1 MDEPRQKPRRWRRL
15 IGLLLIAWLAMALYQ
30 AYKPLPAGLS
40 FAGPLRATHDV
51 QLLIDQTYHDDG
63 KTFSDQHIFD
73 EAFAL
78 IAQARRLIVVD
89 MFLFNDFAAEPE
101 HRPLSQQ
108 LTEALLAAR
117 RQHDDIEIV
126 VITDPFNTF
135 YGSMQAPAIEAL
147 QAAGITV
154 VMTPLSRLR
163 ASNPAWSGLWHL
175 CCSWLG
181 NSDEGGWLPNPV
193 ADDKVTLRGW
203 LALPNFRA
211 NHRKTLIVDQG
222 DSWVGLVTSANP
234 HDASSPHWNAALRFT
249 GAAAL
254 DLLRTERAVMQMAGI
269 EVSWPAPPDVSIAV
283 LPAIQV
289 LTEGA
294 IRDAVLQLINSS
306 QAGDS
311 LDLEMFY
318 FSHRPIINALIEAHE
333 RGVTLRVLLDPNR
346 DAFGRA
352 KNGIPAR
359 QAAWDLHEAGISV
372 RWCNTD
378 GEQCHRKWIRLE
390 RGDGTAELISGSA
403 NFTRRNLDNLNL
415 ETSVRLVAQ
424 RDEPAIAKAR
434 ALFEQLWT
442 NPDGQT
448 MSLPYDHYADH
459 SRWRYALYRFM
470 EATGMSTF

>member
-1 MDEPRQKPRRWRRL
+1 MDEPRQKSRPWRRL
-15 IGLLLIAWLAMALYQ
+15 IGLLLIAWLAMAVYQ
-30 AYKPLPAGLS
+30 TFKPLPAGLS
-40 FAGPLRATHDV
+40 FAGPLRAAHDV
-51 QLLIDQTYHDDG
+51 QLLIDQTYHQDG
-63 KTFSDQHIFD
+63 KAFSEQRIFD
-73 EAFAL
+73 DAFAL

-89 MFLFNDFAAEPE
+89 MFLFNDFAAEPG

-117 RQHDDIEIV
+117 RQHTDIEIV

-135 YGSMQAPAIEAL
+135 YGSMQAPELDAL
-147 QAAGITV
+147 NAAGVTV
-154 VMTPLSRLR
+154 VMTPLSQLR

-181 NSDEGGWLPNPV
+181 NTDEGGWLPNPV
-193 ADDKVTLRGW
+193 AEAKVTLRGW
-203 LALPNFRA
+203 LALLNFRA

-234 HDASSPHWNAALRFT
+234 HDASSLHWNAALRFD

-254 DLLRTERAVMQMAGI
+254 DLLRTEQAVMHMAGL
-269 EVSWPAPPDVSIAV
+269 EADWPEPPDVSIAV

-289 LTEGA
+289 LTESA
-294 IRDAVLQLINSS
+294 IRDAVLQLIDSS
-306 QAGDS
+306 EPGDS

-318 FSHRPIINALIEAHE
+318 LAHRPIIGALIEAHE
-333 RGVTLRVLLDPNR
+333 RGVDLRILLDSNR

-359 QAAWDLHEAGISV
+359 QAAWDLHQAGIPV
-372 RWCNTD
+372 RWCHTE

-390 RGDGTAELISGSA
+390 RSDGAAELISGSA
-403 NFTRRNLDNLNL
+403 NYTRRNLDNLNL

-434 ALFEQLWT
+434 ALFDQLWT
-442 NPDGQT
+442 NPDGRTISQ
-448 MSLPYDHYADH
+448 PYEDFADH
-459 SRWRYALYRFM
+459 SLWRYGLYRFM